1 MTAVPPNSID
11 DRIYVLRT
19 RWEFYVA
26 EGRFEQFIE
35 FAVAVNSLAEHLN
48 RMRLPGLMRIC
59 EGLENAALA
68 RLGKEKSHPLSAQ
81 DVSDL
86 AQYLKSL

>member
-1 MTAVPPNSID
+1 MTDSPPSSID
-11 DRIYVLRT
+11 DRLYMLRT

-48 RMRLPGLMRIC
+48 RMRLPGLVAVC

-68 RLGKEKSHPLSAQ
+68 TAPIR
-81 DVSDL
+81 VS
-86 AQYLKSL
+86 S